1 MNYFQA
7 AVVKPC
13 YIDTLVS
20 PFGSTPV
27 SLRMRQRVAP
37 QHFYGQVRR
46 SSPGKKFDF
55 GSEGLVRYT
64 QQKIY

>member
-1 MNYFQA
+1 MNYFKA
-7 AVVKPC
+7 AVITSC
-13 YIDTLVS
+13 YIDSLVS
-20 PFGSTPV
+20 PFWSTPV

-55 GSEGLVRYT
+55 GSEGLVKYT